1 MSTLFR
7 SPLLHFLSIGAIL
20 FAVQGWRATRE
31 SLNESTPYPIEIS
44 AGRLEEMQRT
54 FADQM
59 CRRPDPTETK
69 NMIAAEVD
77 EEILYREALARG
89 LLERDGGV
97 QTRLIQKMLFL
108 EEGTQ
113 IEDAPALL
121 RRAVEL
127 GLHREDVV
135 VRRILVQK
143 MRLIGSSLT
152 PAQRPSPEDIE
163 MAYESQSERLRAPD
177 RRSLVHVFV
186 SRDRRGEATNAAAL
200 VLRERLLAEA
210 TPVDRATRLGDPF
223 PLGHRLERRSQR
235 DLERSFGAR
244 FGASIFALP
253 VGEWSAPIASAY
265 GVHLVRIEE
274 TEAGRLPPLS
284 AVSDRLRLQLEERR
298 RDKNLDALLSD
309 LRSRYEV
316 ALPVAMP
323 ARPQTSHTSPSI
335 PPRSQETG

>member
-1 MSTLFR
+1 MMSNLFR

-20 FAVQGWRATRE
+20 FAVQGWRLASE
-31 SLNESTPYPIEIS
+31 LPNASAPHPIEIPAS
-44 AGRLEEMQRT
+44 RLEEMQRT
-54 FADQM
+54 FSDQM
-59 CRRPDPTETK
+59 GRRPDSSEIES
-69 NMIAAEVD
+69 MIAAEVD

-108 EEGTQ
+108 EGGTQ
-113 IEDAPALL
+113 IEDAPTLL
-121 RRAVEL
+121 SRAVEL

-143 MRLIGSSLT
+143 MRLIGSSLS
-152 PAQRPSPEDIE
+152 PAQRPSSEDIE
-163 MAYESQSERLRAPD
+163 EAYESERERLRAPD

-186 SRDRRGEATNAAAL
+186 SRDRRGKATNAAAL
-200 VLRERLLAEA
+200 ALRERLVAEA
-210 TPVDRATRLGDPF
+210 ISFDRAPGLGDPF

-244 FGASIFALP
+244 FGASTFALP
-253 VGEWSAPIASAY
+253 LGQWSDPIASAY

-274 TEAGRLPPLS
+274 AEAGQLPPLS
-284 AVSDRLRLQLEERR
+284 VVSDRLRLQLEERR

-309 LRSRYEV
+309 LRTRYKV
-316 ALPVAMP
+316 ALPP
-323 ARPQTSHTSPSI
+323 RPQTSHESPHI
-335 PPRSQETG
+335 PSRSQETG